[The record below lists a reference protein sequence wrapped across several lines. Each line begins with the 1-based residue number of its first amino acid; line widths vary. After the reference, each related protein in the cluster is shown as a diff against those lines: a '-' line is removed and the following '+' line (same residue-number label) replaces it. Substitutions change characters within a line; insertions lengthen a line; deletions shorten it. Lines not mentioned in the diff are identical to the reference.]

1 MFSAFFASVGGPLF
15 LVLLGVFRLDWEDNE
30 AVGVRKRDWDDE
42 EDWPF

>member
-15 LVLLGVFRLDWEDNE
+15 LALLGVFRLDWEDRE